1 LAYTHFNTHFN
12 THFDTARVQ
21 NETTEHTINP
31 PTITISNLHAPTHT
45 LAISASNQH
54 SSASTYPLEKSSDFS
69 AARRQFPN
77 DSRMTTSDTTP
88 SSAGQP
94 SAQTSGQSTVQA
106 TAKATAAALALAV
119 LAVLLLGC
127 GAYAFLNA
135 PAEANKTT
143 AAVIPA
149 FSAFVMI
156 LLAIWVKK
164 GARTPIARTRIIT
177 SGIIAIVF
185 ALLFSV
191 PTYGRVKAMRNYPA
205 ANADWSMQ
213 LSQGKVEDTNEVRR
227 AFFKER
233 GAAWYD
239 QTFLV
244 RTLGTML
251 GATASLGL
259 WMLVS
264 GVRLKR

>member
-1 LAYTHFNTHFN
+1 
-12 THFDTARVQ
+12 
-21 NETTEHTINP
+21 
-31 PTITISNLHAPTHT
+31 
-45 LAISASNQH
+45 
-54 SSASTYPLEKSSDFS
+54 
-69 AARRQFPN
+69 
-77 DSRMTTSDTTP
+77 MTTSDTAASA
-88 SSAGQP
+88 SSP
-94 SAQTSGQSTVQA
+94 HA